1 MKNKFDNT
9 CRGAGKKSDGVS
21 VKSITYMYY
30 MASIFILFG
39 VGIGGVIDH
48 VLFDVA
54 FLVGALMYL
63 FCYLLKPKDDDNIRL
78 KRLENMNVFAGM
90 LFTISS
96 VLKMGW
102 IPSFKGLWI
111 LFFALAVVFV
121 VYAFVIVFVVKDKKE
136 LRKK

>member
-1 MKNKFDNT
+1 M
-9 CRGAGKKSDGVS
+9 GAGKKSDGVS